1 MLKILTFST
10 LFPSSVRPVHGIFV
24 ETRLRELLKSGQV
37 VSRVIAPVPWF
48 PSANPRWGHYAQFAA
63 TPSREMRNGLDVFHP
78 RYLLVPKV
86 GMVAA
91 PLAIALAALPT
102 VKKLLNKGFDF
113 DVIDAHYFYP
123 DGVAAAL
130 LGKWLNKPVVITAR
144 GTDLNLIPQFSLPR
158 RMIRWAS
165 MQAQASIGVCSAL
178 MDVLRD
184 MGTPADRLH
193 VMRNGVDLQRF
204 QPQPQ
209 EASRS
214 ALGLSGGP
222 ILLSVGYLIERK
234 GHHLLLQA
242 MPEILKHY
250 PHARLVVVG
259 DGDMGGALLQLAR
272 DLHIEPHVT
281 FAGAIAQAELK
292 HWYSAADV
300 FVLASSREGWANVLL
315 ESMACGTPVVAT
327 RIWGTPEVV
336 TDERVGLLVDHRNAE
351 AIAAAVSRLLAH
363 PPDRSQVRSY
373 AEGYS
378 WESTSQA
385 QLELFN
391 RLAARTEASCG
402 T

>member
-63 TPSREMRNGLDVFHP
+63 TPAREIRNGLDVFHP

-91 PLAIALAALPT
+91 PLAIALAAASI
-102 VKKLLNKGFDF
+102 VKKLLNEGFNF

-144 GTDLNLIPQFSLPR
+144 GTDLNLIPQFPLPR

-214 ALGLSGGP
+214 ALGLSGSP

-259 DGDMGGALLQLAR
+259 DGDMRGALLQLAR
-272 DLHIEPHVT
+272 DLQIEAHVT

>member
-214 ALGLSGGP
+214 ALGLSGSP

-259 DGDMGGALLQLAR
+259 DGDMRGALVQLAR
-272 DLHIEPHVT
+272 DLHIEPQVT
-281 FAGAIAQAELK
+281 FAGAIAQVELK

>member
-214 ALGLSGGP
+214 ALGLSGSP

-259 DGDMGGALLQLAR
+259 DGDMRGALVQLAR
-272 DLHIEPHVT
+272 DLHIEPQVT
-281 FAGAIAQAELK
+281 FAGVIAQAELK

>member
-214 ALGLSGGP
+214 ALGLSGSP

-259 DGDMGGALLQLAR
+259 DGDMRGALVQLAR
-272 DLHIEPHVT
+272 DLHIEPQVT